1 MVFNVRLKSTGEI
14 IFQSMDI
21 PTMRTISMS
30 TYISCGILC
39 PDDLTGELV
48 GNLNHPYERTIEF
61 DITIRNS
68 ILRSCMKISN
78 AVNNITVENSSLT
91 LLLYRQKSLTIH
103 SIGDNHLKF
112 REAVWTGIATP
123 NHWSITFY
131 ITRGGLQSLLL
142 SENNNCKLQ
151 VGKTIIS
158 TDRNWMAI
166 QLVPRSSIVGFFD
179 YSSWLIRMANRRRSI
194 FIDKKHYH
202 VTRVN
207 SFTKFRK
214 LLKIFNWPSHRYHR
228 WIIFSEC

>member
-1 MVFNVRLKSTGEI
+1 MLLKHGANIGDLPRRNHSDQYLSTKAPMVISSRVCARKFDPREYFADQQNSSLDTGLFVIYIFELLTVIMIVALMVFNVRLKSTGEI
-14 IFQSMDI
+14 IFQLMDI

-123 NHWSITFY
+123 NHGIITFY
-131 ITRGGLQSLLL
+131 IIRGVLQSLLL

-151 VGKTIIS
+151 VG
-158 TDRNWMAI
+158 
-166 QLVPRSSIVGFFD
+166 L
-179 YSSWLIRMANRRRSI
+179 
-194 FIDKKHYH
+194 
-202 VTRVN
+202 
-207 SFTKFRK
+207 
-214 LLKIFNWPSHRYHR
+214 
-228 WIIFSEC
+228 